1 MGVASLQCFARW
13 SLASFRRCLRQA
25 IASWSA
31 VRVALMRS
39 FAPLRLA
46 LRSFRCAP
54 RCPVLLLLAVQH
66 SLFWRFSAPGA
77 SLWFFP
83 ARLAPLAWR
92 PLRLLPP
99 AFVVWVPV
107 RGPAL
112 PLLWGWVCRWP
123 FSPAAFPPSRPG
135 VRGFPLGSGS
145 GLAVFGWWPLSCG
158 CRALLPLARW
168 QWPAAGRWLS
178 LCPVSPSPRLPCITP
193 FLPSSFL

>member
-1 MGVASLQCFARW
+1 
-13 SLASFRRCLRQA
+13 
-25 IASWSA
+25 
-31 VRVALMRS
+31 MRS

-54 RCPVLLLLAVQH
+54 RCPVLLLLAVQR

-77 SLWFFP
+77 SLWFFL
-83 ARLAPLAWR
+83 AHLAPLAWR
-92 PLRLLPP
+92 PLRPLPP

-158 CRALLPLARW
+158 WRRLVVGQRRSARAWPPLARW
-168 QWPAAGRWLS
+168 RWPAAGRWPS
-178 LCPVSPSPRLPCITP
+178 LCPVSQPPACSASPSVSPTAFPDLISVFIC
-193 FLPSSFL
+193 FLLDFISNSNKILM